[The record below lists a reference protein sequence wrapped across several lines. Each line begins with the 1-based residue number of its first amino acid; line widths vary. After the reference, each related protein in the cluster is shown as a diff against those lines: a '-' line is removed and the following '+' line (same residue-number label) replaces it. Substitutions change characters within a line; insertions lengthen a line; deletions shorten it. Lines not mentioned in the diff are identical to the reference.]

1 MAAPLSKRERQFG
14 FGIVAATAVAYIA
27 IWTPVI
33 IGKVKPAK
41 NASFLDNPAVAITEG
56 LLLMAI
62 TAVMIYRNQR
72 RFAGVGAI
80 IVALGAGWGSLVLL
94 AFPLMAW
101 GVYAGFKVDKAQVEA
116 RRLARQAK
124 KAGLAPPGSSGGVAN
139 GSSIVNASQR
149 PRPTASKR
157 YTPPKPPSKREARRR
172 RNSRP

>member
-1 MAAPLSKRERQFG
+1 MAAPLSKRERQIG
-14 FGIVAATAVAYIA
+14 FGIVALTAVAYIA

-41 NASFLDNPAVAITEG
+41 NVSFLNNPAVAITEG

-62 TAVMIYRNQR
+62 TAFMIYRNQR
-72 RFAGVGAI
+72 RFAGVGAV
-80 IVALGAGWGSLVLL
+80 IVALGAGWGTLVLL

-101 GVYAGFKVDKAQVEA
+101 GVFVGFKVDRAQVELRRQA
-116 RRLARQAK
+116 RLAK
-124 KAGLAPPGSSGGVAN
+124 KSGLPAPSASGTNVR
-139 GSSIVNASQR
+139 ASAPR
-149 PRPTASKR
+149 PRPSASKR

>member
-1 MAAPLSKRERQFG
+1 MAAPLSKRERQIG
-14 FGIVAATAVAYIA
+14 FGIVALTAIAYIA

-41 NASFLDNPAVAITEG
+41 NPSFLDNPAVAITEG
-56 LLLMAI
+56 LALMAI
-62 TAVMIYRNQR
+62 TAFMIYRNQR

-101 GVYAGFKVDKAQVEA
+101 GVFAGFKVDRAQVEL
-116 RRLARQAK
+116 RRQARQAK
-124 KAGLAPPGSSGGVAN
+124 KAGLAPPSAAGSKGA
-139 GSSIVNASQR
+139 IMPPR
-149 PRPTASKR
+149 PRPSASKR

>member
-1 MAAPLSKRERQFG
+1 MAAPLSKRERQIG
-14 FGIVAATAVAYIA
+14 FGIVALTAIAYIA

-41 NASFLDNPAVAITEG
+41 HASFLTNPAVAITEG

-62 TAVMIYRNQR
+62 TAFMIYRNQR
-72 RFAGVGAI
+72 RYAGVGAI
-80 IVALGAGWGSLVLL
+80 VVALGAGWGSLVLV

-101 GVYAGFKVDKAQVEA
+101 GVFVGFKVDRAQVEL
-116 RRLARQAK
+116 RRQARQAK
-124 KAGLAPPGSSGGVAN
+124 KAGLAPPSSSGGSTVAM
-139 GSSIVNASQR
+139 APR

>member
-1 MAAPLSKRERQFG
+1 MAAPLSKRERQIG
-14 FGIVAATAVAYIA
+14 FGIVALTAIAYIA

-41 NASFLDNPAVAITEG
+41 NASFLNNPAVAITEG
-56 LLLMAI
+56 LVLMAI
-62 TAVMIYRNQR
+62 TAFMIYRNQR

-80 IVALGAGWGSLVLL
+80 VVALGAGWGSLVLV

-101 GVYAGFKVDKAQVEA
+101 GVFVGFKVDRAQVELRRQA
-116 RRLARQAK
+116 RLAK
-124 KAGLAPPGSSGGVAN
+124 KAGLAPPSSSGGSA
-139 GSSIVNASQR
+139 AMMAPR